1 MAVPRDRA
9 ANVDSVRDPAEHH
22 EIRRD
27 RVSVVL
33 ATFNGSRYVAEQL
46 ASLVEQ
52 TRQPDEV
59 VVVDDASD
67 DGTVALVEAFAE
79 RSPAPVRLVARSE
92 HRGTWA
98 TFEEGLRRATGDVL
112 VVCDQDDHWAPE
124 KLEVLLRGLAERPDA
139 LMAFSDARLID
150 PHSRV
155 IGRSR
160 WRVAGFSPRNVQ
172 LVSLDPFG
180 QLLSHQAVSGC
191 TMAIRADLLPA
202 LLPFP
207 ADVHPGLPRMMYD
220 RWMSLMAAAAGPVV
234 TVPEKLVDYRIH
246 PAQQS
251 GIRAFRARRLAP
263 RTALLAAQFVHR
275 RAEVNRRLGYHAA
288 HLEEIRKRLEAA
300 DLADGETLARLAAAQ
315 RHLRMRGA
323 LGAVRRRR
331 IRVVSAEYRRLDGYR
346 RFSLG
351 LASALADIVR

>member
-1 MAVPRDRA
+1 MPTR
-9 ANVDSVRDPAEHH
+9 S
-22 EIRRD
+22 

-33 ATFNGSRYVAEQL
+33 ATFNGTQFLPDQL
-46 ASLVEQ
+46 RSLFRQ
-52 TRQPDEV
+52 TRPPDEIV
-59 VVVDDASD
+59 IIDDSSSDATVELVRSMIGASSIP
-67 DGTVALVEAFAE
+67 VEFVP
-79 RSPAPVRLVARSE
+79 RTD
-92 HRGTWA
+92 HHGTWI
-98 TFEEGLRRATGDVL
+98 TFEEGLRRATGDIL
-112 VVCDQDDHWAPE
+112 VVCDQDDVWMPR
-124 KLEVLLRGLAERPDA
+124 KLEVLVERLDERPDA

-150 PHSRV
+150 AHGTI

-160 WRVAGFSPRNVQ
+160 WRVAGFAPRNVQ

-191 TMAIRADLLPA
+191 TMAVRSELVPA

-234 TVPEKLVDYRIH
+234 TVPERLVDYRIH
-246 PAQQS
+246 PAQQI
-251 GIRAFRARRLAP
+251 GIPAFRIRRLAP

-275 RAEVNRRLGYHAA
+275 RAEVSRRLGYHIA

-315 RHLRMRGA
+315 RHLRTRAGLA
-323 LGAVRRRR
+323 AARRKR
-331 IRVVSAEYRRLDGYR
+331 IRPAAEEYRRLDGYR

-351 LASALADIVR
+351 LASALSDIVR